1 MSGVSDTYCDT
12 YLGKMPR
19 VLLGAAEGSF
29 PTSTVDVINL
39 ADVDADFIG
48 FSNVVT
54 DGEYGYLLPH
64 QKGKV
69 VKFNVV
75 PHTPQR
81 GFGT

>member
-1 MSGVSDTYCDT
+1 
-12 YLGKMPR
+12 MPR

-29 PTSTVDVINL
+29 ASSTVDVIDL
-39 ADVDADFIG
+39 AAVDEDFIG
-48 FSNVVT
+48 FSNAVT

-69 VKFNVV
+69 VRFNIMS
-75 PHTPQR
+75 HTPQR